1 MPKYFR
7 IILPALFVIF
17 STQLF
22 SQVVGGMNYK
32 LEKLFMEEKYEDVA
46 YKGMKMVE
54 DDKYKKDPE
63 IYMYISMAWYEISQ
77 MNDEKMQEEY
87 PKALQDAMKYASK
100 IIKKDKEGTWYDDN
114 ADFFEDLKK
123 AGIADAAQWLSDEKK
138 LRNAVT
144 AYKNMTKAM
153 PEDYNLLFFKG
164 VLEQMN
170 RNTGQAE
177 RDITDAMKG
186 LIPLYSDSKYKPSRV
201 SGPILEDG
209 LLRWTDILMEQ
220 NYADSAKKTIN
231 WGLKFFPESE
241 KIKAKGATLK

>member
-1 MPKYFR
+1 MPTIFR
-7 IILPALFVIF
+7 IVLSITLVLF
-17 STQLF
+17 TAQLF
-22 SQVVGGMNYK
+22 AQVVGGMNYK

-114 ADFFEDLKK
+114 SDFFEDLKK
-123 AGIADAAQWLSDEKK
+123 AGIAEAAQWLSDEKK

-144 AYKNMTKAM
+144 SYKNMTKAI
-153 PEDYNLLFFKG
+153 PDDYNLLFFKG

-186 LIPLYSDSKYKPSRV
+186 LIPLYADPKYRPSKASA
-201 SGPILEDG
+201 PILEDG
-209 LLRWTDILMEQ
+209 LLRWTDIMMEQ

-231 WGLKFFPESE
+231 WGIQFFPESE
-241 KIKAKGATLK
+241 KIKAKAAGLK

>member
-1 MPKYFR
+1 MPTFIR
-7 IILPALFVIF
+7 IILSLTFFLF

-22 SQVVGGMNYK
+22 AQVVGGMNYK

-46 YKGMKMVE
+46 YKGMNMIE
-54 DDKYKKDPE
+54 DDKYSKDPE
-63 IYMYISMAWYEISQ
+63 IYMYIAMAWYEISQ
-77 MNDEKMQEEY
+77 MNDEKMQAEY
-87 PKALQDAMKYASK
+87 PKALADAMKYASK

-138 LRNAVT
+138 MRNAVT
-144 AYKNMTKAM
+144 AYKNMTKAI

-164 VLEQMN
+164 VLEQIN

-186 LIPLYSDSKYKPSRV
+186 LVVKYADPKYKSSKA
-201 SGPILEDG
+201 SGPVLEDG
-209 LLRWTDILMEQ
+209 LLRWTDIMMQQ
-220 NYADSAKKTIN
+220 NYADSAKKTIG

-241 KIKAKGATLK
+241 KIKAKAATLK